1 MNNVVRYEI
10 WSNILTADRDKRLVR
25 ACTTSNQGGFH
36 HNHLTWDFPETNG
49 LTDSWK
55 RYDFSNWGLVT
66 RLDWT
71 ETFLLST
78 IWSPSCFDHEN
89 KIGGKWWVTAD
100 QLIPSSTTKLT
111 YDATKTGRRLIECTT
126 KRRLD
131 GDKHNQRRNDSD
143 DYAKLQRNEEHDD
156 TKRATRR
163 REEQFSTGLR
173 SSDDSKC

>member
-1 MNNVVRYEI
+1 MIGYRRPGDTVVDEMKI
-10 WSNILTADRDKRLVR
+10 TA
-25 ACTTSNQGGFH
+25 
-36 HNHLTWDFPETNG
+36 
-49 LTDSWK
+49 
-55 RYDFSNWGLVT
+55 
-66 RLDWT
+66 
-71 ETFLLST
+71 
-78 IWSPSCFDHEN
+78 
-89 KIGGKWWVTAD
+89 
-100 QLIPSSTTKLT
+100 TKPT

-173 SSDDSKC
+173 SSDDTKSYDRFCPQSDAISIEKSP